1 MIRTS
6 TGTAYAAPLLAAMP
20 VLLAAQPAL
29 AHVGHGAADGGLLA
43 GLAHP
48 LLGPDHLLAM
58 LAVGV
63 WSARL
68 AGPNAG
74 PRVLLSLPAAFLA
87 TVALGALLAFGGL
100 ALPGVEFF
108 VAGSVV
114 VLGLLIAAA
123 LSLPVWSGALLV
135 AVFGL
140 FHGYAHGAEM
150 PATAQPWLYGLGFL
164 SATAVLHLAGL
175 GLGLA
180 GRAGLRAILLRFAG
194 AAAALAGV
202 ALLAA

>member
-1 MIRTS
+1 MIHTS
-6 TGTAYAAPLLAAMP
+6 TGTTYAARLLFAIP
-20 VLLAAQPAL
+20 VLLAAQPAF
-29 AHVGHGAADGGLLA
+29 AHVGHGAAGSGLLA

-68 AGPNAG
+68 AGPNTG
-74 PRVLLSLPAAFLA
+74 PRALLSLPAAFLA
-87 TVALGALLAFGGL
+87 TVALGALLAFGGF

-108 VAGSVV
+108 IAGSVV

-180 GRAGLRAILLRFAG
+180 GRAGLRATLLRFAG
-194 AAAALAGV
+194 AAAAVAGV